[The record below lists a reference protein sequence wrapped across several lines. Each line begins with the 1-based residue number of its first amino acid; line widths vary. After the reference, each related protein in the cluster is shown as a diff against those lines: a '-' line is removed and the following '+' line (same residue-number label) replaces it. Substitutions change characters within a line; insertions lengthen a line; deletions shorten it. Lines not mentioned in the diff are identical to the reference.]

1 MKAPTQDLKT
11 ITMRKANASINTEN
25 LFFSSELL
33 RAIAHPLRMKI
44 LSFIDKNEN
53 INVNKIYNSM
63 KLEQSI
69 TSQHLRVLRT
79 VGLVS
84 TEKNGKFRH
93 YNVNYAKVEQIIKAI
108 RRFEEN

>member
-1 MKAPTQDLKT
+1 MEVLSQAFKT
-11 ITMRKANASINTEN
+11 LTMRKANTSINTEK
-25 LFFSSELL
+25 LFFSTELL

-53 INVNKIYNSM
+53 INVNKIYNTL
-63 KLEQSI
+63 KLAQSI
-69 TSQHLRVLRT
+69 TSQHLRVLRS

-93 YNVNYAKVEQIIKAI
+93 YNVNYEKIQQILTAIKN
-108 RRFEEN
+108 FDS

>member
-1 MKAPTQDLKT
+1 
-11 ITMRKANASINTEN
+11 MRKANAAINTEK

-53 INVNKIYNSM
+53 INVNKIYNTM

-69 TSQHLRVLRT
+69 TSQHLRVLRA

-93 YNVNYAKVEQIIKAI
+93 YNVNYDKIQQILHAIKKFDGEI
-108 RRFEEN
+108 N